1 MNSIGLIP
9 SFHLSAGGGFLGA
22 GNALAL
28 GCHSKFPF
36 PLSVWKPYQH
46 LLPCSPP
53 SLCSLSLCCVVIG
66 ANFPFSLK
74 KSQNIPPQQSW
85 LNTILAIHPG
95 YLVVTQN
102 SIVFP

>member
-1 MNSIGLIP
+1 MDSSRVFTCLQVEGSLEQEM
-9 SFHLSAGGGFLGA
+9 S
-22 GNALAL
+22 LAL

-36 PLSVWKPYQH
+36 PVSVWKPYQH

-53 SLCSLSLCCVVIG
+53 ALCSLSLHRVVIG
-66 ANFPFSLK
+66 ANSPFSLK

-85 LNTILAIHPG
+85 LNTVLAIHPG